1 MTDIERVHLFLRQVR
16 RRALLVFGLR
26 AAGFTAAAMLATVLL
41 LALTATWIGPAASWS
56 AVTVMALLALLL
68 SGFGLV
74 WGLPARRLRS
84 PRAMAAFA
92 GQRHPPLASDLMSA
106 VELDVEDHQQQP
118 SRVGSPPSSP
128 AAHHRGREWEPSQ
141 GSHLDAASP
150 AMTRAFFGAVAD
162 AAAPLDPARLLPL
175 RNEVQAG
182 LAATLAALLL
192 VLAMALSPDTVG
204 RGLHLLAHQPSRFEA
219 ATPARDPLVADL
231 RITYQYP
238 AYTALAPRVVDG
250 STGDLVALRGT
261 RVLLEMRPLRSTRQ
275 ALLLLGESGEGG
287 EIPAVLAAG
296 RLSARLVINEDNS
309 YRIWLSPLLG
319 RPVRETRPHRI
330 VVEADRPPEV
340 DIMAPADRLELATPR
355 PVEVG
360 YSARDD
366 YGLSRIELV
375 YRVNNGP
382 EQRTPLTDAQGARA
396 VRGTT
401 LFEPTTAMLTP
412 GARVAYHIEALDRD
426 DVSGSKTGASR
437 TLTLVIQN
445 PREALDEHLAAEHVV
460 LDKLVGTLADRI
472 EFGEAV
478 SESPPLERLWRW
490 RDLHEAEES
499 HLVLLGRLVDEQRR
513 KANTSRT
520 LVAALGSIADR
531 LGRQMR
537 EESDLLKALRNQ
549 ADRGALTPRRLNR
562 LLPAGARHVAEL
574 EGAVLL
580 LDDLIGRQRLDD
592 LAQLGKE
599 LTDAHKRLQDLLARY
614 QAAGDEGLRRQIE
627 REIRELRARIA
638 ELARKIAE
646 VKARNEVATD
656 WMNVPDPKKA
666 MEQAARLDSLLEKGD
681 ARSLS
686 EALAEL
692 GRTLAALQQALDKNA
707 DDFDRERFPQES
719 RALAE
724 AMKKIG
730 DLEGDE
736 RSLAMDSKALAQE
749 TEAEQARRVEAQ
761 LDAFL
766 AKARQSLDGVQRR
779 IGGAPP
785 REAGSTLGVDVERAR
800 ENVRQLR
807 RQLPAKEWAE
817 ARKESERLVAG
828 LRRAQG
834 TLAERRAG
842 RATSSSLDSYTEQ
855 LYEAGALA
863 QDLAADLARLVP
875 RGEEALTPAQRE
887 RARGMGARQD
897 SIGERTE
904 RLAQELDKRQGQ
916 VPGADM
922 ASSELGGIAGRMRQA
937 SKDLRQGAAVEG
949 AGRTQEAAER
959 LAKLRESLGQRPL
972 GSGRSAREPVRIPG
986 ADEYRAPREWREELM
1001 EAMREQAP
1009 EKFRD
1014 EVRRYYEELVR

>member
-1 MTDIERVHLFLRQVR
+1 MTDIERVRLFLRQVR
-16 RRALLVFGLR
+16 RRALLVLGLR
-26 AAGFTAAAMLATVLL
+26 AAGFTAAAMLTTVLL
-41 LALTATWIGPAASWS
+41 LGLTATWIGPATFWRA
-56 AVTVMALLALLL
+56 ATILVLLALLL
-68 SGFGLV
+68 LGLAML

-84 PRAMAAFA
+84 MRSVAAFA
-92 GQRHPPLASDLMSA
+92 GRRHPPLASDLLSA
-106 VELDVEDHQQQP
+106 VELDVDDDRELP
-118 SRVGSPPSSP
+118 NAGS
-128 AAHHRGREWEPSQ
+128 
-141 GSHLDAASP
+141 L
-150 AMTRAFFGAVAD
+150 AMARAFFATVAD

-175 RNEVQAG
+175 RKEVWAG
-182 LAATLAALLL
+182 LAAALAALLL
-192 VLAMALSPDTVG
+192 VLAVALSPDTVG
-204 RGLHLLAHQPSRFEA
+204 RGLHLLAHRPSRFEA
-219 ATPARDPLVADL
+219 ASPSRDPLVADL

-238 AYTALAPRVVDG
+238 AYTAMAPRVVEG
-250 STGDLVALRGT
+250 STGDIVALRGT

-287 EIPAVLAAG
+287 EIPATVSAG
-296 RLSARLVINEDNS
+296 KLSAGLVVNEDNS
-309 YRIWLSPLLG
+309 YRVWLSPLFG
-319 RPVRETRPHRI
+319 RPVRETRSHRI
-330 VVEADRPPEV
+330 VVEPDRPPEV
-340 DIMAPADRLELATPR
+340 DIMAPADHLELAAPR

-366 YGLSRIELV
+366 YGLARIELV
-375 YRVNNGP
+375 YRVDSGP
-382 EQRTPLTDAQGARA
+382 EQRTLLKDAQGARA

-412 GARVAYHIEALDRD
+412 GARVAYHIEAHDRD
-426 DVSGSKTGASR
+426 DVSGSKLGASR

-472 EFGEAV
+472 EFAEAV

-513 KANTSRT
+513 KASASRT
-520 LVAALGSIADR
+520 LVAALASVADR

-537 EESDLLKALRNQ
+537 EEADLLKGLRKQ
-549 ADRGALTPRRLNR
+549 ADQGALTSTRLNR
-562 LLPAGARHVAEL
+562 LQPAGARHVAEL
-574 EGAVLL
+574 ESVVLV

-592 LAQLGKE
+592 LAELGKE

-614 QAAGDEGLRRQIE
+614 QMAGDEGLRRQIE

-656 WMNVPDPKKA
+656 WMNMPDPKKA

-681 ARSLS
+681 ARSLA

-692 GRTLAALQQALDKNA
+692 GNTLAALQQALDKNA
-707 DDFDRERFPQES
+707 DDFSRERFPQES

-730 DLEGDE
+730 DLEGDQ
-736 RSLAMDSKALAQE
+736 RGLASDSKALAQE
-749 TEAEQARRVEAQ
+749 TEAAQARRMEAQ
-761 LDAFL
+761 LDDFL
-766 AKARQSLDGVQRR
+766 AKAKQSLDGMQRR

-785 REAGSTLGVDVERAR
+785 REVGLSLGADLERAR
-800 ENVRQLR
+800 ESVRQMR

-817 ARKESERLVAG
+817 ARKESERLASG
-828 LRRAQG
+828 LRRVQG
-834 TLAERRAG
+834 TLAERGAG
-842 RATSSSLDSYTEQ
+842 KPPSSSFDSYSAQIE
-855 LYEAGALA
+855 EAGALA
-863 QDLAADLARLVP
+863 QDLAADLAKLVP
-875 RGEEALTPAQRE
+875 RGDDALTPGQRE
-887 RARGMGARQD
+887 QARGMGERQD

-916 VPGADM
+916 VPGGDM
-922 ASSELGGIAGRMRQA
+922 ASAELGGIAGQMRQA

-949 AGRTQEAAER
+949 SGRAQEAADR
-959 LAKLRESLGQRPL
+959 LAKLRESLGQRPM

>member
-1 MTDIERVHLFLRQVR
+1 MIPISRQAELRTASDYTFQPMTDIERVRLFLRQVR
-16 RRALLVFGLR
+16 RRALLILGLR
-26 AAGFTAAAMLATVLL
+26 AAGFTAAAMLAALL
-41 LALTATWIGPAASWS
+41 LLGLTAAWIGPASSWS
-56 AVTVMALLALLL
+56 TVTILILLTLLF
-68 SGFGLV
+68 SGLGLV

-84 PRAMAAFA
+84 MRATAALA
-92 GQRHPPLASDLMSA
+92 GQRHPPLASDLLSS
-106 VELDVEDHQQQP
+106 VELDVGEDLELP
-118 SRVGSPPSSP
+118 NS
-128 AAHHRGREWEPSQ
+128 
-141 GSHLDAASP
+141 ASP
-150 AMTRAFFGAVAD
+150 AMTRAFFASVAD
-162 AAAPLDPARLLPL
+162 AAAPLDPAHLLPL
-175 RNEVQAG
+175 RNEARAG
-182 LAATLAALLL
+182 FAAAAAALVL
-192 VLAMALSPDTVG
+192 VLAVALSPNTVG
-204 RGLHLLAHQPSRFEA
+204 RGLHLLAHRPSRFEA
-219 ATPARDPLVADL
+219 ASPSRDPLVADL
-231 RITYQYP
+231 RITYKYP
-238 AYTALAPRVVDG
+238 AYTGLAPHVVEG
-250 STGDLVALRGT
+250 STGDIVALRGT

-275 ALLLLGESGEGG
+275 ALLLLGDSGEGG
-287 EIPAVLAAG
+287 EIPVAVAAG
-296 RLSARLVINEDNS
+296 KLSAGLVVNEDNS
-309 YRIWLSPLLG
+309 YRVWLSPLLG

-340 DIMAPADRLELATPR
+340 DIMAPADRLELAAPR

-366 YGLSRIELV
+366 YGLARIDLV

-382 EQRTPLTDAQGARA
+382 EQRTLLKDPQGVRA

-412 GARVAYHIEALDRD
+412 GARVAYHIEASDRD

-437 TLTLVIQN
+437 TLTLVIHN
-445 PREALDEHLAAEHVV
+445 PREALDEHLEAEHVV

-490 RDLHEAEES
+490 RDLHDAEES

-513 KANTSRT
+513 KATSSRT
-520 LVAALGSIADR
+520 LVAALAGIADR

-537 EESDLLKALRNQ
+537 EEADLLKGLRKK
-549 ADRGALTPRRLNR
+549 ADQGGLTPARLNR
-562 LLPAGARHVAEL
+562 LQPAGARHVTEL
-574 EGAVLL
+574 ESAVLV

-592 LAQLGKE
+592 LAELGKE

-614 QAAGDEGLRRQIE
+614 QVAGDEGLRRQIE

-638 ELARKIAE
+638 ELARKIGE

-656 WMNVPDPKKA
+656 WMNMPDPKRA
-666 MEQAARLDSLLEKGD
+666 LEQASRLDSLLEKGD
-681 ARSLS
+681 ARSLA

-707 DDFDRERFPQES
+707 DDFARERFPQES

-736 RSLAMDSKALAQE
+736 RSLAADSKALAVQ
-749 TEAEQARRVEAQ
+749 TEAEQERRLAAL

-766 AKARQSLDGVQRR
+766 AKAKQSLDGVQRR
-779 IGGAPP
+779 IAGTPP
-785 REAGSTLGVDVERAR
+785 REAGSALSADLDRAR
-800 ENVRQLR
+800 DNVRQLR

-817 ARKESERLVAG
+817 SRKESERLVAG
-828 LRRAQG
+828 LRRVQG
-834 TLAERRAG
+834 TLAERSADKP
-842 RATSSSLDSYTEQ
+842 ASSSLDSYAQ
-855 LYEAGALA
+855 QINEAGAMA
-863 QDLAADLARLVP
+863 QDLAADLAKLVP
-875 RGEEALTPAQRE
+875 RSEEILTPGQRE
-887 RARGMGARQD
+887 QARGMGERQD
-897 SIGERTE
+897 SIGDRTE

-916 VPGADM
+916 VPGGEV
-922 ASSELGGIAGRMRQA
+922 ASSELGGIAGQMRQA

-949 AGRTQEAAER
+949 SGRAEEAAER
-959 LAKLRESLGQRPL
+959 LAKLRESMGQRPL
-972 GSGRSAREPVRIPG
+972 GSARSAREPVRIPG

>member
-1 MTDIERVHLFLRQVR
+1 MTDIERVRLFLRQVR
-16 RRALLVFGLR
+16 RRALLMFGLR
-26 AAGFTAAAMLATVLL
+26 AAGFTFAAILATVLL
-41 LALTATWIGPAASWS
+41 LGLTASWIGPAASWS
-56 AVTVMALLALLL
+56 TVTMLTLLTLVLLGL
-68 SGFGLV
+68 GLV

-84 PRAMAAFA
+84 LRAVAAFA
-92 GQRHPPLASDLMSA
+92 GQRHPPLASDLLSA
-106 VELDVEDHQQQP
+106 VELDVGDDHQRP
-118 SRVGSPPSSP
+118 NST
-128 AAHHRGREWEPSQ
+128 
-141 GSHLDAASP
+141 SP
-150 AMTRAFFGAVAD
+150 AMTLAFFGAVAD
-162 AAAPLDPARLLPL
+162 AAAPIDPAHLLPL
-175 RNEVQAG
+175 RDQARAG
-182 LAATLAALLL
+182 LAAALAAL
-192 VLAMALSPDTVG
+192 VLILAVALSPDTVG
-204 RGLHLLAHQPSRFEA
+204 RGLHLLTHRPSRFEA
-219 ATPARDPLVADL
+219 ATPSREPLVADL

-238 AYTALAPRVVDG
+238 EYTGLPPRVVEG
-250 STGDLVALRGT
+250 STGDIVALRGT
-261 RVLLEMRPLRSTRQ
+261 RVRLEMRPLRSTRQ
-275 ALLLLGESGEGG
+275 ALLLLGEAGEAG
-287 EIPAVLAAG
+287 EIPVSLAAG
-296 RLSARLVINEDNS
+296 KLSAGLLVKEDNS
-309 YRIWLSPLLG
+309 YRVWLSPLFG
-319 RPVRETRPHRI
+319 RPVREARPHRI

-340 DIMAPADRLELATPR
+340 DIKAPADRLELAAPR

-366 YGLSRIELV
+366 YGLSRIDLV

-382 EQRTPLTDAQGARA
+382 EQRAPLKDAQGARTA
-396 VRGTT
+396 RGTT

-412 GARVAYHIEALDRD
+412 GARVTYHIEASDRD
-426 DVSGSKTGASR
+426 DVSGSKVGASR
-437 TLTLVIQN
+437 SLTLVIQN
-445 PREALDEHLAAEHVV
+445 PREDLDEHLAVEHTV

-472 EFGEAV
+472 EFGETA
-478 SESPPLERLWRW
+478 SELPPLERLWRW

-499 HLVLLGRLVDEQRR
+499 HLVLLGRLVDEQQR
-513 KANTSRT
+513 KATSNRT
-520 LVAALGSIADR
+520 LVAALAGIADR

-537 EESDLLKALRNQ
+537 EEADLLKGLRKQ
-549 ADRGALTPRRLNR
+549 ADRGALTPARLNR
-562 LLPAGARHVAEL
+562 LQPAGARHVAEL
-574 EGAVLL
+574 ESAVLL

-592 LAQLGKE
+592 LAELGKE
-599 LTDAHKRLQDLLARY
+599 LTDAHRRLQDLLARY

-656 WMNVPDPKKA
+656 WMNMPDPKKA

-707 DDFDRERFPQES
+707 DDFTRERFPQES

-730 DLEGDE
+730 DLEGDQ
-736 RSLAMDSKALAQE
+736 RGLASDSKGLAEE
-749 TEAEQARRVEAQ
+749 TEAAQARRMEAQ

-766 AKARQSLDGVQRR
+766 AKAKQSLDGVQRR

-785 REAGSTLGVDVERAR
+785 REAGSALGADLERAR
-800 ENVRQLR
+800 ESVRQMR

-834 TLAERRAG
+834 SLAERSAG
-842 RATSSSLDSYTEQ
+842 KPASSSLDSYSAQ
-855 LYEAGALA
+855 ISEAGALA

-875 RGEEALTPAQRE
+875 RGEEALTPGQRE
-887 RARGMGARQD
+887 QARGMGERQD
-897 SIGERTE
+897 GIGERTE

-922 ASSELGGIAGRMRQA
+922 ASSELGGIAGQMRQA

-949 AGRTQEAAER
+949 SGRAQEAADR
-959 LAKLRESLGQRPL
+959 LAKLRESLGQRPM

>member
-1 MTDIERVHLFLRQVR
+1 MTDIERVRLFLRQVR

-26 AAGFTAAAMLATVLL
+26 AAGFTAAAMLAAILL
-41 LALTATWIGPAASWS
+41 LGLTATWIGPATSWWT
-56 AVTVMALLALLL
+56 VTVLILLALLL
-68 SGFGLV
+68 SGAGVV

-84 PRAMAAFA
+84 MRAVAAFA
-92 GQRHPPLASDLMSA
+92 GRRHPLLASDLLSA
-106 VELDVEDHQQQP
+106 VEFDVEDDQELP
-118 SRVGSPPSSP
+118 NAG
-128 AAHHRGREWEPSQ
+128 
-141 GSHLDAASP
+141 SP
-150 AMTRAFFGAVAD
+150 AMARAFFGTVAD
-162 AAAPLDPARLLPL
+162 AAAPLDPAHLLPL
-175 RNEVQAG
+175 RNEVWAG
-182 LAATLAALLL
+182 LAAALAALLL
-192 VLAMALSPDTVG
+192 VLAVTLSPGTVG
-204 RGLHLLAHQPSRFEA
+204 RGLHLLVHRPSRFEA
-219 ATPARDPLVADL
+219 ASPSRDPLVADL

-238 AYTALAPRVVDG
+238 AYTALAPRVVEG
-250 STGDLVALRGT
+250 STGDIVALRGT
-261 RVLLEMRPLRSTRQ
+261 RVRLQMRPLRSARQ
-275 ALLLLGESGEGG
+275 ALLLLGESGERG
-287 EIPAVLAAG
+287 EIAATLAAG
-296 RLSARLVINEDNS
+296 KLSAGLLVNEDNS
-309 YRIWLSPLLG
+309 YRLWLSPLLG
-319 RPVRETRPHRI
+319 RPVREARPHRI

-340 DIMAPADRLELATPR
+340 DIMAPADRLELAAPR

-382 EQRTPLTDAQGARA
+382 EQRTPLKDAQGART

-412 GARVAYHIEALDRD
+412 GARVTYHIEAHDRD
-426 DVSGSKTGASR
+426 DVSGSKMGASR

-513 KANTSRT
+513 RAASSRT
-520 LVAALGSIADR
+520 LVAALGGIADR

-537 EESDLLKALRNQ
+537 EESDLLKGLRKK
-549 ADRGALTPRRLNR
+549 ADQGALTSARLNR
-562 LLPAGARHVAEL
+562 LRPAGARHVAEL
-574 EGAVLL
+574 ESAVLL

-592 LAQLGKE
+592 LAELGKE

-627 REIRELRARIA
+627 RELRELRARIA

-656 WMNVPDPKKA
+656 WMNMPDPKKA

-707 DDFDRERFPQES
+707 DDFARERFPQES

-730 DLEGDE
+730 DLEGDQ
-736 RSLAMDSKALAQE
+736 RGLASDSKALAEQ
-749 TEAEQARRVEAQ
+749 TEAAQARRMEAQ

-766 AKARQSLDGVQRR
+766 AKAKQSLDGVQRR

-785 REAGSTLGVDVERAR
+785 REAGSALGADLERAR
-800 ENVRQLR
+800 ESVRQMR

-834 TLAERRAG
+834 TLAERSANKPN
-842 RATSSSLDSYTEQ
+842 SSSLESYAQ
-855 LYEAGALA
+855 QVSEAGALA
-863 QDLAADLARLVP
+863 QDLAADLAKLVP
-875 RGEEALTPAQRE
+875 RGEEALTPGQRE
-887 RARGMGARQD
+887 QARGMGERQD

-916 VPGADM
+916 VPGGEV
-922 ASSELGGIAGRMRQA
+922 ASSELGGIAGQMRQA

-949 AGRTQEAAER
+949 SGRAQEAADR
-959 LAKLRESLGQRPL
+959 LAKLRESMGQRPL
-972 GSGRSAREPVRIPG
+972 GSGRSTREPVRIPG

>member
-1 MTDIERVHLFLRQVR
+1 MTDIERVRLFLRRVR
-16 RRALLVFGLR
+16 RRALLMFGLR
-26 AAGFTAAAMLATVLL
+26 TAGFTAAVMLAAVLL
-41 LALTATWIGPAASWS
+41 LGLTASWIGPATSWS
-56 AVTVMALLALLL
+56 AVTLVVLLILML
-68 SGFGLV
+68 SGLGLG

-84 PRAMAAFA
+84 MRAIAAFA
-92 GQRHPPLASDLMSA
+92 GQRHPPLASDLLSA
-106 VELDVEDHQQQP
+106 VELDVGDEPP
-118 SRVGSPPSSP
+118 SLAGSP
-128 AAHHRGREWEPSQ
+128 G
-141 GSHLDAASP
+141 
-150 AMTRAFFGAVAD
+150 MTRAFFGTVAD

-175 RNEVQAG
+175 RNEVGAG
-182 LAATLAALLL
+182 LAAALAAL
-192 VLAMALSPDTVG
+192 VLGLAVALSPGTVG
-204 RGLHLLAHQPSRFEA
+204 RGLHLLTHRPSRFEA
-219 ATPARDPLVADL
+219 AIPSRDPLVADL

-238 AYTALAPRVVDG
+238 TYTGLASRVVEG
-250 STGDLVALRGT
+250 STGDIVALRGT
-261 RVLLEMRPLRSTRQ
+261 HVLLEMRPLRSARQ

-287 EIPAVLAAG
+287 DIPATVTPGKMSAG
-296 RLSARLVINEDNS
+296 LVVNEDNS
-309 YRIWLSPLLG
+309 YRVWLSPLFG
-319 RPVRETRPHRI
+319 RPMREARPHRI

-340 DIMAPADRLELATPR
+340 DIMAPADRLELAAPR

-375 YRVNNGP
+375 YRVNSGP
-382 EQRTPLTDAQGARA
+382 EQRTSLKDAQGARA

-426 DVSGSKTGASR
+426 DVSGNKMGASR

-472 EFGEAV
+472 ESGEAA
-478 SESPPLERLWRW
+478 SEPPPLERLWRW
-490 RDLHEAEES
+490 RDLHDAEES

-513 KANTSRT
+513 RATTSRT
-520 LVAALGSIADR
+520 LVAALASIADR

-537 EESDLLKALRNQ
+537 EESDLLKSLRKK
-549 ADRGALTPRRLNR
+549 ADQGALTPARLAR
-562 LLPAGARHVAEL
+562 LQPAGARHVAEL
-574 EGAVLL
+574 ESAVLL

-592 LAQLGKE
+592 LAELGKE

-656 WMNVPDPKKA
+656 WMNMPDPKKA

-681 ARSLS
+681 ARSLA

-692 GRTLAALQQALDKNA
+692 GNTLAALQQALDKNA
-707 DDFDRERFPQES
+707 DDFARDRFPQES

-736 RSLAMDSKALAQE
+736 RNLAADSKALAE
-749 TEAEQARRVEAQ
+749 GAEAAQARRMDAQ

-766 AKARQSLDGVQRR
+766 AKAKQSLEGVQRR
-779 IGGAPP
+779 IGAAPP
-785 REAGSTLGVDVERAR
+785 REAGTALGADLERAR
-800 ENVRQLR
+800 ESVRQMR

-834 TLAERRAG
+834 TLAERNAG
-842 RATSSSLDSYTEQ
+842 KPTSSALQGYSEQ
-855 LYEAGALA
+855 INEAGALA
-863 QDLAADLARLVP
+863 QDLAADLAKLVP
-875 RGEEALTPAQRE
+875 RGEEALTPALRE
-887 RARGMGARQD
+887 QARGMGERQD

-922 ASSELGGIAGRMRQA
+922 ASSELGGIAGQMRQA
-937 SKDLRQGAAVEG
+937 SKDLRQGAAMEG
-949 AGRTQEAAER
+949 AGRTQEAADR
-959 LAKLRESLGQRPL
+959 LAKLRESMGQRPL
-972 GSGRSAREPVRIPG
+972 SSGRSAREPVRIPG

>member
-1 MTDIERVHLFLRQVR
+1 MTDIERVRFFLRQVR

-26 AAGFTAAAMLATVLL
+26 AAGFTAAAMLATILL
-41 LALTATWIGPAASWS
+41 LGLTATWIGPATSWWT
-56 AVTVMALLALLL
+56 VTILTLLALLL
-68 SGFGLV
+68 SGLGVV
-74 WGLPARRLRS
+74 WGVPARRLRS
-84 PRAMAAFA
+84 MRSLAAFT
-92 GQRHPPLASDLMSA
+92 GRRHPPLASDLLSA
-106 VELDVEDHQQQP
+106 IELDVENDNQP
-118 SRVGSPPSSP
+118 GT
-128 AAHHRGREWEPSQ
+128 
-141 GSHLDAASP
+141 ASP
-150 AMTRAFFGAVAD
+150 AMTRAFFGTVAD

-175 RNEVQAG
+175 RSEVWAG
-182 LAATLAALLL
+182 LAAGLAALVL
-192 VLAMALSPDTVG
+192 VLAVALSPGTVG
-204 RGLHLLAHQPSRFEA
+204 HGLHLLVHRPTRFEA
-219 ATPARDPLVADL
+219 AVPSRDPLVADL
-231 RITYQYP
+231 RITYHYP
-238 AYTALAPRVVDG
+238 SYTALAPRVVEG
-250 STGDLVALRGT
+250 STGDIVALRGT
-261 RVLLEMRPLRSTRQ
+261 RVQLEMRPLRSARE
-275 ALLLLGESGEGG
+275 AMLLLGESGESG
-287 EIPAVLAAG
+287 EIPATLAAG
-296 RLSARLVINEDNS
+296 KLSAGLLVNQDNS
-309 YRIWLSPLLG
+309 YRIWLSPLFG

-340 DIMAPADRLELATPR
+340 DIMAPADRLELAAPR

-382 EQRTPLTDAQGARA
+382 EQRTLLKDAQGARA
-396 VRGTT
+396 ARGTT

-412 GARVAYHIEALDRD
+412 GARVAYHIEAHDRD
-426 DVSGSKTGASR
+426 DVSGGKMGASR
-437 TLTLVIQN
+437 TLTVVIQN

-472 EFGEAV
+472 EFAEGA

-513 KANTSRT
+513 RAASSRT
-520 LVAALGSIADR
+520 LVAALGGIADR

-537 EESDLLKALRNQ
+537 EESDLLKGLRKQ
-549 ADRGALTPRRLNR
+549 ADQGALTPARLNR
-562 LLPAGARHVAEL
+562 LRPAGVRHVAEL

-592 LAQLGKE
+592 LALLGKE

-614 QAAGDEGLRRQIE
+614 RAAGDEGLRRQIE

-656 WMNVPDPKKA
+656 WMNMPDPKKA

-692 GRTLAALQQALDKNA
+692 GDTLAALQQALDKNA
-707 DDFDRERFPQES
+707 DDFAHERFPQES

-730 DLEGDE
+730 DLEGDQ
-736 RSLAMDSKALAQE
+736 RGLASDSKALAEE
-749 TEAEQARRVEAQ
+749 TEAAQARRMEAQ

-766 AKARQSLDGVQRR
+766 AKAKQSLDGVQRR
-779 IGGAPP
+779 IAGAPP
-785 REAGSTLGVDVERAR
+785 REAGSALGADLEHAR
-800 ENVRQLR
+800 ESVRQMR

-834 TLAERRAG
+834 TLAERSAG
-842 RATSSSLDSYTEQ
+842 KPTSSSLESYAQ
-855 LYEAGALA
+855 QVSEAGTLA
-863 QDLAADLARLVP
+863 QDLAADLAKLVP
-875 RGEEALTPAQRE
+875 RGAEALTPGQRE
-887 RARGMGARQD
+887 QARGMGERQD

-916 VPGADM
+916 VPGGDV
-922 ASSELGGIAGRMRQA
+922 ASSELGGIAGQMRQA
-937 SKDLRQGAAVEG
+937 SKDLRQGAPVEG
-949 AGRTQEAAER
+949 SGRAQEAADR
-959 LAKLRESLGQRPL
+959 LAKLRESMSQRPL
-972 GSGRSAREPVRIPG
+972 GSARSTREPVRIPG